1 MPTDRR
7 AWQALLMDPAADTPP
22 PLPASRDEALSI
34 PAFGSGVDLLA
45 QTIAGV
51 PLDAYRVRIESGRWV
66 RTLLQDQ
73 PTFLTD
79 VDPLSDAWQW
89 RYSVVKDLVE
99 AGNHVS
105 LLGEWDWRTNRA
117 GWLVP
122 LPVADV
128 GLVTDTARPGWH
140 AFTIAGVLLDPSEV
154 LHISAGNRS
163 GEVLGQGVIA
173 QYAQQLGGQLAA
185 EEWAGRY
192 VSAGGLPPAIIQHP
206 SIQPGEQ
213 DKADAFKGKWRALVR
228 TGEAITLPAGAVVTP
243 LQSDADKQQ
252 LVEARTWNAQLAA
265 MILRI
270 PPHRLGLPSPLNT
283 YQNVQSAD
291 VAFIRDEATR
301 WSNPIVY
308 ALSKWVM
315 PAGVQVVPRWS
326 ERAITDLA
334 TQVATLAEGVA
345 AGIITADEARQE
357 LGYPPMPAA
366 DQPPPPP
373 PPDPTEDDAP
383 DPDEEV

>member
-7 AWQALLMDPAADTPP
+7 AWQAFLMDPAADAAP

-34 PAFGSGVDLLA
+34 PAFGSGVDILA
-45 QTIAGV
+45 STIAGV
-51 PLDAYRVRIESGRWV
+51 PLDAYKVDPGQRGGQV
-66 RTLLQDQ
+66 LLAEQ
-73 PTFLTD
+73 PNVLTD
-79 VDPLSDAWQW
+79 PDPLSDAWQW
-89 RYSVVKDLVE
+89 RYAVGKDLVE

-105 LLGEWDWRTNRA
+105 LLGEWDWRTSRA

-128 GLVTDTARPGWH
+128 GLVTDASRPGWH
-140 AFTIAGVLLDPSEV
+140 AFTVAGVLLDPSEV
-154 LHISAGNRS
+154 LHVSAGNRS
-163 GEVLGQGVIA
+163 GEILGQGVIA

-192 VSAGGLPPAIIQHP
+192 VSAGGIPPAIIQHP

-213 DKADAFKGKWRALVR
+213 AKADKFKQAWRTLIR
-228 TGEAITLPAGAVVTP
+228 SGEAAVLPAGATVTP

-252 LVEARTWNAQLAA
+252 LVQARTWNAQLAA

-270 PPHRLGLPSPLNT
+270 PPHMLGLPSPLNT

-291 VAFIRDEATR
+291 VAFIRDVATR
-301 WSNPIVY
+301 WSDPMTY
-308 ALSKWVM
+308 ALSKWLM
-315 PAGVQVVPRWS
+315 PAGVEVVPRWAS
-326 ERAITDLA
+326 RARTDLA
-334 TQVATLAEGVA
+334 TQVATLAQAVA

-357 LGYPPMPAA
+357 LGYEPLPPPPPA
-366 DQPPPPP
+366 PPPPP
-373 PPDPTEDDAP
+373 PTEDAP
-383 DPDEEV
+383 APDEEV

>member
-1 MPTDRR
+1 MRSSLPTDSR
-7 AWQALLMDPAADTPP
+7 AWAWLLNEAATVAP

-45 QTIAGV
+45 STIAGV

-66 RTLLQDQ
+66 KTLLEDQ
-73 PTFLTD
+73 PNFLTD
-79 VDPLSDAWQW
+79 ADPLSDAWQW
-89 RYSVVKDLVE
+89 RYSVVKDLIE

-105 LLGEWDWRTNRA
+105 LLGDWDYRTNRA

-122 LPVADV
+122 IPVADV
-128 GLVTDTARPGWH
+128 GLVTDASRPGWH
-140 AFTIAGVLLDPSEV
+140 AFTVAGVLLDPSEV

-192 VSAGGLPPAIIQHP
+192 VAAGGLPPAIIQHP
-206 SIQPGEQ
+206 AIQPGEQ
-213 DKADAFKGKWRALVR
+213 AKADAFKAAWRALVR
-228 TGEAITLPAGAVVTP
+228 TGEAAVLPAGATVTP
-243 LQSDADKQQ
+243 LQSDAERQQ
-252 LVEARTWNAQLAA
+252 LVEARRWNAHLSA

-270 PPHRLGLPSPLNT
+270 PPHRLGLDGPTNT

-315 PAGVQVVPRWS
+315 PTGVQVIPRWS
-326 ERAITDLA
+326 ERAITDRA
-334 TQVATLAEGVA
+334 TQVATLTEAKN
-345 AGIITADEARQE
+345 AGIVTADEARQE
-357 LGYPPMPAA
+357 LGYPPL
-366 DQPPPPP
+366 PPPAHPEP
-373 PPDPTEDDAP
+373 PPDPSEDEP
-383 DPDEEV
+383 VPEGEV